1 MGHEGKSSDCRAVEE
16 ITMRTQA
23 SELNLAPDQ
32 PAEVDVLVVG
42 AGPIGLEVAAA
53 LRERSVDYLHID
65 AGNIA
70 STIGWYS
77 PGTQIFSSP
86 DRLAIAGIPFMVYP
100 GTRATREDYLNY
112 LRTVVAAHGLEVRR
126 YHHLSRVERSN
137 GRFLCD
143 IAHSRV
149 GVGGERADHEPR
161 DRQPLAMRVLAQ
173 RIVLAIGNMHVPRR
187 LGIEGES
194 LPHVGHYL
202 GDVHDYAGCRV
213 AIVGSRNSATEAAVR
228 LARLDAKVSLCFR
241 AAEFD
246 RARVKPWILPD
257 VLSLA
262 REGKITLYPSVR
274 PIRITSESLVL
285 ERLDAGHET
294 IEVPADRVCLLTGYS
309 QTISLFEMIGVH
321 VDGQTRVPTHDI
333 ETMQTN
339 IPGVFVVGTAAA
351 GSQLNGATHF
361 IENCHGHAARVI
373 LGLGLSLAA
382 PKTIDRAVEHR
393 EE

>member
-1 MGHEGKSSDCRAVEE
+1 
-16 ITMRTQA
+16 MRSQA
-23 SELNLAPDQ
+23 SELNPPRDQ

-100 GTRATREDYLNY
+100 GTRATREDYLHY

-126 YHHLSRVERSN
+126 YHHLCKVERTQ
-137 GRFLCD
+137 GGFLCD
-143 IAHSRV
+143 IAHSRM
-149 GVGGERADHEPR
+149 GVGGEGSQGEPR
-161 DRQPLAMRVLAQ
+161 DSLPLAMRLVA
-173 RIVLAIGNMHVPRR
+173 RHIVLAIGNMHTPRQ
-187 LGIEGES
+187 LGIEGEE
-194 LPHVGHYL
+194 LPHVSHYL
-202 GDVHDYAGCRV
+202 GDVHQYAGCRV

-228 LARLDAKVSLCFR
+228 LARVDAKVSLCFR
-241 AAEFD
+241 AREFD

-257 VLSLA
+257 VMSLA
-262 REGKITLYPSVR
+262 REGKITLVPSVR
-274 PIRITSESLVL
+274 PVRITRDSVVL
-285 ERLDAGHET
+285 EQLRGGGEA
-294 IEVPADRVCLLTGYS
+294 IEVRADRVCLLTGYA
-309 QTISLFEMIGVH
+309 QTTTLFEMLGVE
-321 VDGQTRVPTHDI
+321 VDGDTTVPKHDV

-339 IPGVFVVGTAAA
+339 VPGVYVVGTAAA

-361 IENCHGHAARVI
+361 IENCHGHAARVVH
-373 LGLGLSLAA
+373 GLGLSLIA
-382 PKTIDRAVEHR
+382 PVTFDRAVEFR